1 MAMAKTKLQKY
12 EMATLKRS
20 EILPHPKNPRQIDSK
35 AQKTLFDKMGEV
47 GLLQPLIVNKRTG
60 YLLGGHQR
68 LAVMDKHEKYKDGK
82 NDYELDVALVDLPE
96 KDELAML
103 VFLNNPSAQG
113 TWQTDLLAEINLD
126 FGVSFGDMGFDR
138 LDVDLI
144 FDGDSRFSALFE
156 DTAEVKETKSSLE
169 EIKAH
174 RKESTEKL
182 KEANSAEFYFVV
194 VCKDEKEKRE
204 LLKSMHIPAHESY
217 ISGSALKG
225 LSNGKGNRKE

>member
-1 MAMAKTKLQKY
+1 
-12 EMATLKRS
+12 MATLKRS
-20 EILPHPKNPRQIDSK
+20 DILPHPKNPRQIDAK
-35 AQKTLFDKMGEV
+35 AQKTLFNKMGEI

-113 TWQTDLLAEINLD
+113 TWQTDLLAEINLEL
-126 FGVSFGDMGFDR
+126 GVSFDDMGFDR
-138 LDVDLI
+138 LDVDLL
-144 FDGDSRFSALFE
+144 FDGDSRFSELFE
-156 DTAEVKETKSSLE
+156 DDPEVKETKASLD

-174 RKESTEKL
+174 IQQAREGNITAQIFYLKTQGGWKEGNQLEIEVKKEQKLPSLSELFGDATETKSDTTT
-182 KEANSAEFYFVV
+182 AN
-194 VCKDEKEKRE
+194 
-204 LLKSMHIPAHESY
+204 
-217 ISGSALKG
+217 
-225 LSNGKGNRKE
+225 

>member
-1 MAMAKTKLQKY
+1 MAKTKLQKY

-20 EILPHPKNPRQIDSK
+20 EIQEHPKNPRVIDSK
-35 AQKTLFDKMGEV
+35 AQKALFDKMGQV

-82 NDYELDVALVDLPE
+82 NDYELDVAVVDLPE

-113 TWQTDLLAEINLD
+113 SWQTELLAEINLEL
-126 FGVSFGDMGFDR
+126 GVSFDDMGFDR
-138 LDVDLI
+138 LDVDLL
-144 FDGDSRFSALFE
+144 FDGDSRFSELFE
-156 DTAEVKETKSSLE
+156 DTAEVKETKASLE

-174 RKESTEKL
+174 RKESTERL

-204 LLKSMHIPAHESY
+204 LLKQMKIPAHENY
-217 ISGSALKG
+217 ISGSALEG
-225 LSNGKGNRKE
+225 ALNSGKDGS

>member
-1 MAMAKTKLQKY
+1 MAKTKLQKY

-20 EILPHPKNPRQIDSK
+20 EILPHPKNPRVIDKK
-35 AQKTLFDKMGEV
+35 AQKNLFDKMGKV

-68 LAVMDKHEKYKDGK
+68 LAVMDKHEKYKESTK
-82 NDYELDVALVDLPE
+82 ENDYELDVAIVDLPE
-96 KDELAML
+96 KEELAML

-113 TWQTDLLAEINLD
+113 TWQTELLAEINLD
-126 FGVSFGDMGFDR
+126 FGVSFNEMGFDS

-144 FDGDSRFSALFE
+144 FDGDSRFSELFA
-156 DTAEVKETKSSLE
+156 DTHEVQETKASLE

-174 RKESTEKL
+174 RKESTERL

-204 LLKSMHIPAHESY
+204 LLKSMNIPAHENY
-217 ISGSALKG
+217 ISGAALEG
-225 LSNGKGNRKE
+225 LKRGD